1 LFVSPR
7 FEKHTTGIGSRL
19 LSKMGYTEGGLGK
32 NGQGIVAL
40 IMHEIMTLRMGL
52 GYDVVVASLSTP
64 ALAANK
70 EFFSLQVEFRM
81 IFRQS
86 ILLN

>member
-1 LFVSPR
+1 
-7 FEKHTTGIGSRL
+7 
-19 LSKMGYTEGGLGK
+19 MGYTEGGLQK

-40 IMHEIMTLRMGL
+40 IMHEIMTLRTGL
-52 GYDVVVASLSTP
+52 GYDVVVSSLSTP
-64 ALAANK
+64 ALVANK